1 MSSNFKVYIFITCIL
16 FFFNACKENEKSSPI
31 QVIDQQPEIP
41 KVDYHENYLREI
53 SFIKTR
59 KDSTTT
65 EGMIKLE
72 GGNYMMGGNSNEA
85 KQDEYPR
92 HKENIKPIWVDETE
106 VTNAQFQKFV
116 DETGYVTT
124 AERSFEIKD
133 KKYEAGALVFDP
145 YNPEWWWKFVKKA
158 NWQNPTGPDS
168 NIDGK
173 DSYPVVQVSWYDAM
187 AYAKWAGKRLPTEA
201 EYEYF
206 NRAGNDT
213 LIYHWGNNF
222 EKAPEMVNFYQGNFP
237 RQNTVDDNFEKMAPS
252 KSFPPNAFGLYETS
266 GNVWEWC
273 LDTYYPDAY
282 SKTNERTDGY
292 FKEFVNMEHQKVIR
306 GGSFLCSESYCT
318 GYRNSARMSSAP
330 DTGLEHT
337 GFRCVKDI

>member
-1 MSSNFKVYIFITCIL
+1 
-16 FFFNACKENEKSSPI
+16 ARP
-31 QVIDQQPEIP
+31 
-41 KVDYHENYLREI
+41 
-53 SFIKTR
+53 
-59 KDSTTT
+59 
-65 EGMIKLE
+65 
-72 GGNYMMGGNSNEA
+72 
-85 KQDEYPR
+85 DEFPR
-92 HKENIKPIWVDETE
+92 HTEKIKPIWVDITE
-106 VTNAQFQKFV
+106 VTNAEFQKFV
-116 DETGYVTT
+116 KETGYVTT
-124 AERSFEIKD
+124 AERSFEIKG

-145 YNPEWWWKFVKKA
+145 YNPEWWWKFVKGA
-158 NWQNPTGPDS
+158 NWQHPTGPDS
-168 NIDGK
+168 NIDNK
-173 DSYPVVQVSWYDAM
+173 DNYPVVQVSWYDAM

-213 LIYHWGNNF
+213 LVYHWGNEF
-222 EKAPEMVNFYQGNFP
+222 EKAPEMVNFFQGNFP
-237 RQNTVDDNFEKMAPS
+237 RQNSVEDQFEQKAPV
-252 KSFPPNAFGLYETS
+252 KSFPANNFGLYETA

-282 SKTNERTDGY
+282 SRLDKRKGGY
-292 FKEFVNMEHQKVIR
+292 FKDFINMQQQKVIR

>member
-206 NRAGNDT
+206 SGEWKIVYLIDT
-213 LIYHWGNNF
+213 
-222 EKAPEMVNFYQGNFP
+222 
-237 RQNTVDDNFEKMAPS
+237 
-252 KSFPPNAFGLYETS
+252 
-266 GNVWEWC
+266 
-273 LDTYYPDAY
+273 
-282 SKTNERTDGY
+282 RT
-292 FKEFVNMEHQKVIR
+292 KEN
-306 GGSFLCSESYCT
+306 C
-318 GYRNSARMSSAP
+318 
-330 DTGLEHT
+330 D
-337 GFRCVKDI
+337 